1 MIDKEGGAVM
11 RKMALALI
19 DSEDDIKYRK
29 KYARPWKAG

>member
-11 RKMALALI
+11 REMALELI
-19 DSEDDIKYRK
+19 DSEDDLKYRR